1 MCGRRRDNSGGLE
14 RLILYAFMMNLKYR
28 KNKRKGET
36 AGFTLMEFLI
46 YIGIV
51 VFIMTAMVMMGANII
66 QGRVEVISMEEVSKN
81 ARFSMSK
88 ITGLIRDS
96 KEVIS
101 ANGNSLELANGENIE
116 IYLEEDDIKILRNGL
131 EGQLTTGSVDIV
143 DLSFSEPYPGVVEV
157 EMIIEFYNPSGR
169 QEYEMSRDFQ
179 ITENVRK

>member
-1 MCGRRRDNSGGLE
+1 
-14 RLILYAFMMNLKYR
+14 MNLKYK
-28 KNKRKGET
+28 KNKRKSEK

-51 VFIMTAMVMMGANII
+51 VFIMTAMVMTGANII
-66 QGRVEVISMEEVSKN
+66 QGRIEVISMEEVSKN
-81 ARFSMSK
+81 ARFSMGKMTS
-88 ITGLIRDS
+88 LIRNS
-96 KEVIS
+96 EEVVS
-101 ANGNSLELANGENIE
+101 ANGSKLELGNGEDIE

-169 QEYEMSRDFQ
+169 TDYELSRTFRV
-179 ITENVRK
+179 TENIRK